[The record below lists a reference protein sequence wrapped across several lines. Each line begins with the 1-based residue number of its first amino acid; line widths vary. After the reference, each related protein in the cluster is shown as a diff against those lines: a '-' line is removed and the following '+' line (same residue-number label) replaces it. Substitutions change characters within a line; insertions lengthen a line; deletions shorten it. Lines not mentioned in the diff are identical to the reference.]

1 MTVLWLNKA
10 DTIDPTGQHTARAVE
25 TASFVLYS
33 LTGQKYNGIQTTTE
47 AYNLPFNSAISDM
60 TAAVER
66 GAIVHIPKYTD
77 GMRNLRLR
85 HTPVR
90 KIMEISRGGVIVDPD
105 TYSLRNN
112 AYLVQNNG
120 APWMINTSDLVITY
134 KHGIRV
140 PVAGKSAAIRF
151 ANELIHAYLDDG
163 LCSLPERLQ
172 SVSRQGMTFAVLDPQ
187 DFIQNGRIGI
197 PEVDYFI
204 HAANPSK
211 SKMKARVFSVD
222 QPRGERIT

>member
-1 MTVLWLNKA
+1 MTVLWLKKE
-10 DTIDPTGQHTARAVE
+10 DTIDPDGEFTARAIE
-25 TASFVLYS
+25 KASFVLYS
-33 LTGQKYNGIQTTTE
+33 LTGQKYNGIQTATE
-47 AYNLPFNSAISDM
+47 AYNLPYNTLASDM
-60 TAAVER
+60 VAGVER
-66 GAIVHIPKYTD
+66 GAIIHIPKYTE

-90 KIMEISRGGVIVDPD
+90 KIIEISKGGQVVDPSA
-105 TYSLRNN
+105 YSIRNN
-112 AYLVQNNG
+112 AYLVLNNG
-120 APWMINTSDLVITY
+120 MPWVIDTTDLIITY

-140 PVAGKSAAIRF
+140 PAAGKSAAIRF
-151 ANELIHAYLDDG
+151 ANELIHAYKDDG

-211 SKMKARVFSVD
+211 AKMKARVFSVD